1 MYQAKPN
8 QKREHNADWQSGV
21 PDGVLKR
28 LENSTQLRWCL
39 ILVLKDEEEI
49 ARKRGKGRDVL
60 RGMSWKGKQRGQMHI
75 DVRSE
80 EWESQVAGTLSA

>member
-1 MYQAKPN
+1 MTDKICLDYQAGGAIVKETKSRAIG
-8 QKREHNADWQSGV
+8 QKLEVSGKTQSEERTQCRLTIWST
-21 PDGVLKR
+21 GVLKR

-60 RGMSWKGKQRGQMHI
+60 RGMS
-75 DVRSE
+75 
-80 EWESQVAGTLSA
+80 